1 MSDSEPGAAER
12 ADQQVNPDAAH
23 RTEPTARVQI
33 NDRYRYFWLKEVTG
47 VDLTQH
53 CAKSLR
59 GVWRKDLS
67 FAHDRWRDA
76 GMTEPLALD
85 VRFGPADAYY
95 FCGVTDPYVWRRNAH
110 LVFVP
115 DPRKVEPRAYR
126 NNGLT
131 IETLGLSRVS
141 FSEADI
147 NPTDPNRLRTEF
159 RTCRNWQFAHWFAR
173 RHLEQSG
180 QNANRPEGTIRRS
193 LAVPRPTRTRV

>member
-1 MSDSEPGAAER
+1 MSNGEPGATEPAAEP
-12 ADQQVNPDAAH
+12 AGANATDAAK
-23 RTEPTARVQI
+23 PIARVHI

-76 GMTEPLALD
+76 GMSEPLVLD

-115 DPRKVEPRAYR
+115 DPNAEEPKVYQH
-126 NNGLT
+126 NGLT
-131 IETLGLSRVS
+131 IETLGLTRVS

-147 NPTDPNRLRTEF
+147 NRSDPNKGRFEY

-173 RHLEQSG
+173 ER
-180 QNANRPEGTIRRS
+180 NREPPLRVRRS
-193 LAVPRPTRTRV
+193 